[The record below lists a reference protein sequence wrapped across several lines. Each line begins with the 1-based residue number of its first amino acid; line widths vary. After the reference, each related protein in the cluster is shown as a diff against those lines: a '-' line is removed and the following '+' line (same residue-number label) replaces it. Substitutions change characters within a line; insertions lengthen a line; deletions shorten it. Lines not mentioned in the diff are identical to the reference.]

1 MYPGALSVHPG
12 GMGVEGLTVKRLFV
26 TGGTGFI
33 GTRFVSLAL
42 EAGYRVRVL
51 TRNARAA
58 EQWKHEGVSVVQGDL
73 LTPGPWQ
80 EEAAASD
87 EVVHLAQP
95 LTFGARVTHQ
105 RAMAYREQR
114 LRMDSMLLDSLK
126 PGTVRRVLYV
136 GGTSYYGDQGSQLV
150 TEDATPRPTGWGPYI
165 APAIESLPRHLER
178 GLPLVETYPGSVYG
192 LGSWFVEYALVP
204 LKAGKRLF
212 GLKETLT
219 HHMSPIH
226 VEDCA
231 RALLHLLEHGE
242 VGRRYFVV
250 DDQPATFGELT
261 RVAAEALGVS
271 YRKVFVPRW
280 LCRLLLGPV
289 LTDSLTSEARL
300 SNARLHGTGFQFHYP
315 TLREGVPALVKQWL
329 ETHGRS

>member
-1 MYPGALSVHPG
+1 M
-12 GMGVEGLTVKRLFV
+12 KRLFV

-33 GTRFVSLAL
+33 GTRFVALAL
-42 EAGYRVRVL
+42 EAGCQVRVL

-58 EQWKHEGVSVVQGDL
+58 ERWKHAGVTAVQGDL

-87 EVVHLAQP
+87 GVVHLAQP

-105 RAMAYREQR
+105 RAEAYREQR
-114 LRMDSMLLDSLK
+114 LRMDSLLLDSLK

-204 LKAGKRLF
+204 LKTGKRLF

-250 DDQPATFGELT
+250 DDRPATFGDLT

-271 YRKVFVPRW
+271 YRKLLVPRW

-300 SNARLHGTGFQFHYP
+300 SNARLHGTGFQFLYP
-315 TLREGVPALVKQWL
+315 TIREGVPALVRQWL
-329 ETHGRS
+329 ESHGRS

>member
-1 MYPGALSVHPG
+1 M
-12 GMGVEGLTVKRLFV
+12 KRLFV

-33 GTRFVSLAL
+33 GKRFVSLAL

-58 EQWKHEGVSVVQGDL
+58 EQWKHEGVSVVEGDL

-105 RAMAYREQR
+105 RALAYREQR
-114 LRMDSMLLDSLK
+114 LRMDSLLLDSLK
-126 PGTVRRVLYV
+126 PGTVKRVLYV
-136 GGTSYYGDQGSQLV
+136 GGTSYYGDQGTRVV

-178 GLPLVETYPGSVYG
+178 GLPLVEAYPGSVYG

-204 LKAGKRLF
+204 LKAGRRLF
-212 GLKETLT
+212 GMKETLT
-219 HHMSPIH
+219 LQMSPIH
-226 VEDCA
+226 VDDCA

-250 DDQPATFGELT
+250 DDQPATFGDLT

-271 YRKVFVPRW
+271 YRKVLVPRW

-300 SNARLHGTGFQFHYP
+300 SNERLHGTGFQFHYP
-315 TLREGVPALVKQWL
+315 TIREGVPALVRQWL
-329 ETHGRS
+329 EARGGS

>member
-1 MYPGALSVHPG
+1 
-12 GMGVEGLTVKRLFV
+12 MGVEGFTVKRLFV

-33 GTRFVSLAL
+33 GTRFVSRAL

-58 EQWKHEGVSVVQGDL
+58 GQWKHEGVTVVQGDL

-95 LTFGARVTHQ
+95 LTFGARVTHE
-105 RAMAYREQR
+105 RARAYREQR
-114 LRMDSMLLDSLK
+114 LRMDSLLLDSLK

-136 GGTSYYGDQGSQLV
+136 GGTSYYGDQGPQVV

-165 APAIESLPRHLER
+165 APSIESLPKHLER
-178 GLPLVETYPGSVYG
+178 GLPLVEAYPGSVYG
-192 LGSWFVEYALVP
+192 LGSWFVEYNLVP

-250 DDQPATFGELT
+250 DDRPATFAELS

-271 YRKVFVPRW
+271 YRKVLLPRW
-280 LCRLLLGPV
+280 LCHLLLGPV

-300 SNARLHGTGFQFHYP
+300 SNARLHGTGFQFLYP
-315 TLREGVPALVKQWL
+315 TIREGVPALVRQWL
-329 ETHGRS
+329 EARGHG